1 MNTRFVAFFVIISNY
16 LNYANG
22 IISQNERQQRL
33 PIMKCYSSPDL
44 RMLYNSTFY
53 TSHTI
58 SFNNDINNKPVHYD
72 KYKSIIHNKYKRNIY
87 LRSKEKYI
95 GDVNK

>member
-1 MNTRFVAFFVIISNY
+1 MNTRFVALFVITSNY

-33 PIMKCYSSPDL
+33 PIMKCYSAPDL
-44 RMLYNSTFY
+44 RILYNSTFY
-53 TSHTI
+53 TSQTI
-58 SFNNDINNKPVHYD
+58 SINDINNKPVHYD
-72 KYKSIIHNKYKRNIY
+72 KYKYIIHNKYKRNIY

-95 GDVNK
+95 CDENK